1 MSRPYAWNYDK
12 VLLVGASGSGKTE
25 LAIKQYL
32 PKADRLLIIDTNAE
46 ISSKTGLAKTRNLN
60 EWNPDSCPCYFPS
73 KYNVQHLEKMIQRA
87 RSFTNVTLFIDDLDT
102 YSGGQY
108 YSGSEIIS
116 LMINARHQNIGIILT
131 LKAPNNLDKRIIQNC
146 HYVHLWNVN
155 SRYSDV
161 LYEWSTSLGADNK
174 IMNQQMQLETHT
186 FGYYEPIQ
194 DNINATDPKKFS
206 GFYRL

>member
-1 MSRPYAWNYDK
+1 MRPFSWNYDK

-32 PKADRLLIIDTNAE
+32 PKAERLLIIDTNAE
-46 ISSKTGLAKTRNLN
+46 ISTKTGLTKTRNLN
-60 EWNPDSCPCYFPS
+60 EWNPDSCPCYFPQ
-73 KYNVQHLEKMIQRA
+73 KYTIAHLEKMIQKA
-87 RSFTNVTLFIDDLDT
+87 RSFTNITLFIDDLDT

-108 YSGSEIIS
+108 YSGNEIIS

-161 LYEWSTSLGADNK
+161 LFEWAPSLGIDNTMMK
-174 IMNQQMQLETHT
+174 KQMSLETHT
-186 FGYYEPIQ
+186 FGYYAPIQ
-194 DNINATDPKKFS
+194 DNINATDPKQLI